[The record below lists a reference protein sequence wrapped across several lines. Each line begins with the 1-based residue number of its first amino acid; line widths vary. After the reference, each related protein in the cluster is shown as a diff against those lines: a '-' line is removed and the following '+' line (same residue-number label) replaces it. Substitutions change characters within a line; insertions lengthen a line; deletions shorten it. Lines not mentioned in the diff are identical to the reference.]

1 MRIVVDSN
9 VLVSAS
15 FWNGDSERII
25 ALAESK
31 KLELF
36 LSKEIIDEFTRVLGY
51 EDIKRKIRDKGL
63 EMKRT
68 VEKIEAISTIIE
80 PKIKIKAVIDD
91 PSDDKFIECTVE
103 ARADYLISKDKHLL
117 KMKSFRDID
126 IITPKE
132 FLKKLAANN

>member
-1 MRIVVDSN
+1 VRIVVDSN

-36 LSKEIIDEFTRVLGY
+36 LSKEIIDEFIRVLGY
-51 EDIKRKIRDKGL
+51 EDIKRKIKDKGL

-91 PSDDKFIECTVE
+91 PSDDKFIECAVE

-117 KMKSFRDID
+117 KMKSFIDID

>member
-15 FWNGDSERII
+15 FWNGDSEIII

-36 LSKEIIDEFTRVLGY
+36 LSKEIIDEFKRVLGY
-51 EDIKRKIRDKGL
+51 EDIKRKIKDKGL

-68 VEKIEAISTIIE
+68 VEKIEAISTIIN
-80 PKIKIKAVIDD
+80 PKIEIKAVIDD
-91 PSDDKFIECTVE
+91 PSDDKFIECAVE

-132 FLKKLAANN
+132 FLRKLAANN